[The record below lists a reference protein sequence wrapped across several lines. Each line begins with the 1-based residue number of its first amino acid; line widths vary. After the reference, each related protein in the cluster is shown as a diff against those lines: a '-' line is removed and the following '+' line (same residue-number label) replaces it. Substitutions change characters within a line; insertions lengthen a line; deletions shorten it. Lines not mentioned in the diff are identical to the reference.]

1 MRVSASD
8 AKPSPAL
15 ARLLQW
21 ATDSYCALRLAGFD
35 DAAIARIIR
44 VELDDRLPPARPYPP
59 EPLTPRD
66 EEPPA

>member
-21 ATDSYCALRLAGFD
+21 ATDSYCALRLAGFSD
-35 DAAIARIIR
+35 EAIARIIR
-44 VELDDRLPPARPYPP
+44 VELDDRLPPAKPYPP
-59 EPLTPRD
+59 EPEPRTD

>member
-21 ATDSYCALRLAGFD
+21 ATDSYCALRLAGFSD
-35 DAAIARIIR
+35 EAIARIIR
-44 VELDDRLPPARPYPP
+44 VELDDRLPAAKPYPP
-59 EPLTPRD
+59 EPDIPRD
-66 EEPPA
+66 TEPAE